1 MNVAANPVYQA
12 VVEELEALLSPRI
25 VSRSLKEGLRQ
36 QGRSPDTVD
45 VATIEA
51 ILKAQV
57 YRQLQ
62 VTMPV
67 TQAKDAV
74 TRIVDRLRDLEG
86 QGQAAGGGYSLAA
99 QEQELERLQ
108 GALRP
113 FNLYFEWP
121 EVQKL
126 RAQIQLLEAEHE
138 AGRESY
144 VLAQDA
150 AAQYELV
157 VQKLEDQLVLQAR
170 ELGELDEALE
180 QVRTLGGAK
189 VRRLET
195 VVNQVRAAQENRQLA
210 PAEIERARRVAR
222 ELRKLMESSVYAE
235 KRGDGADGT
244 EGTVTDGRADDAQA
258 ATAVDRLAGVE
269 GGMRPDDAASTSVLS
284 GADDGAAPEVGPFAS
299 ANTDTGAI
307 LRDAD
312 AHAARAADDGD
323 AADAPHS
330 DGSAVAAGAPD
341 APGAPDAA
349 GASDAAT
356 TTTRAGA
363 GPSADEGV
371 LDVEAEEED
380 LLSIDTIDLDPEAH
394 ERIRMIDIAGELQDL
409 ALLESEYA
417 QLLAYR
423 HGLGQRVEE
432 LRAELEAG
440 RSVADVLR
448 DLRAD
453 FEATTLALRDDLRE
467 ELSEIT
473 SALDDWPAE
482 VDTSELAQAA
492 KVTLGILSTSLPSL
506 DDVNHVRQLH
516 QLARE
521 QAEAVARAAEVEA
534 EQLRQQ
540 EEFLHRLEDTL
551 VRYQAGPSPAEEIA
565 ALQQELDAL
574 RLAHEQRSV
583 VPDVVAS
590 ARQVE
595 ERLARDLAERATEA
609 SERRRARLDA
619 LRAQLEGLPVTQTLS
634 DRAGATLRE
643 IDRLMEAELSSAA
656 ASALL
661 LDEPPDVEHALG
673 DSDPDVDAVA
683 SVVEELRRA
692 LATSVRVRL
701 QALSDE
707 AAAIGSKRLLERIHL
722 AIRDLEEDRYPD
734 LAQLQGALQQERE
747 AQRLDQVGEL
757 HRLTREAAPF
767 QASEGEEGAR
777 LRSLLSEAAR
787 ELEAGGTSERLQ
799 EAAALL
805 ERLER
810 DAEARLGSVPRR
822 LDAALATFAQVAKLN
837 SEDVATARRIL
848 THLDSQRDALERV
861 SLGLQLQL
869 EASLRHAEELL
880 DKLTEEYEATRVIAD
895 QLVSEGLLDDV
906 LGVFDGAAGT
916 LDGAAVTA
924 AGTAATGA
932 ASEAVDPLT
941 ELAGRIE
948 RYVDQDGVTG
958 AALVDRDGQV
968 LTGRLP
974 FTSRGFAGLFQAA
987 HDLVTGAEPP
997 VEHGETAAVD
1007 QADGGTTTDVQATG
1021 GTDVGDGTDVDDRS
1035 DATRPRLL
1043 QVETDRGVTL
1053 IATLPGGSH
1062 AVVTVSSPAH
1072 AQGVANRL
1080 RRDVAMVPH
1089 ARP

>member
-1 MNVAANPVYQA
+1 
-12 VVEELEALLSPRI
+12 
-25 VSRSLKEGLRQ
+25 
-36 QGRSPDTVD
+36 
-45 VATIEA
+45 
-51 ILKAQV
+51 
-57 YRQLQ
+57 
-62 VTMPV
+62 
-67 TQAKDAV
+67 
-74 TRIVDRLRDLEG
+74 
-86 QGQAAGGGYSLAA
+86 
-99 QEQELERLQ
+99 
-108 GALRP
+108 
-113 FNLYFEWP
+113 
-121 EVQKL
+121 
-126 RAQIQLLEAEHE
+126 
-138 AGRESY
+138 
-144 VLAQDA
+144 
-150 AAQYELV
+150 
-157 VQKLEDQLVLQAR
+157 
-170 ELGELDEALE
+170 
-180 QVRTLGGAK
+180 
-189 VRRLET
+189 
-195 VVNQVRAAQENRQLA
+195 
-210 PAEIERARRVAR
+210 
-222 ELRKLMESSVYAE
+222 
-235 KRGDGADGT
+235 
-244 EGTVTDGRADDAQA
+244 A

-269 GGMRPDDAASTSVLS
+269 GGMRPDDAASTAVLS

-299 ANTDTGAI
+299 ASADAGA
-307 LRDAD
+307 LLHDAD
-312 AHAARAADDGD
+312 AYAARAADDGD
-323 AADAPHS
+323 AADAPHG

-467 ELSEIT
+467 ELAAIT
-473 SALDDWPAE
+473 SALDDWRDE

-734 LAQLQGALQQERE
+734 LAQLQGALQQER
-747 AQRLDQVGEL
+747 
-757 HRLTREAAPF
+757 
-767 QASEGEEGAR
+767 
-777 LRSLLSEAAR
+777 
-787 ELEAGGTSERLQ
+787 
-799 EAAALL
+799 
-805 ERLER
+805 
-810 DAEARLGSVPRR
+810 
-822 LDAALATFAQVAKLN
+822 
-837 SEDVATARRIL
+837 
-848 THLDSQRDALERV
+848 
-861 SLGLQLQL
+861 
-869 EASLRHAEELL
+869 
-880 DKLTEEYEATRVIAD
+880 
-895 QLVSEGLLDDV
+895 
-906 LGVFDGAAGT
+906 
-916 LDGAAVTA
+916 
-924 AGTAATGA
+924 
-932 ASEAVDPLT
+932 
-941 ELAGRIE
+941 
-948 RYVDQDGVTG
+948 
-958 AALVDRDGQV
+958 
-968 LTGRLP
+968 
-974 FTSRGFAGLFQAA
+974 
-987 HDLVTGAEPP
+987 
-997 VEHGETAAVD
+997 
-1007 QADGGTTTDVQATG
+1007 
-1021 GTDVGDGTDVDDRS
+1021 
-1035 DATRPRLL
+1035 
-1043 QVETDRGVTL
+1043 
-1053 IATLPGGSH
+1053 
-1062 AVVTVSSPAH
+1062 
-1072 AQGVANRL
+1072 
-1080 RRDVAMVPH
+1080 
-1089 ARP
+1089 

>member
-12 VVEELEALLSPRI
+12 VVEELEELLSPRI

-45 VATIEA
+45 VATIEV

-86 QGQAAGGGYSLAA
+86 QGEGAGGGYSLAA

-108 GALRP
+108 AALRP

-180 QVRTLGGAK
+180 QVRSLGGAK

-210 PAEIERARRVAR
+210 PAEIERARRLAR

-235 KRGDGADGT
+235 KRGDDAEGAVMAGL
-244 EGTVTDGRADDAQA
+244 ADDAG
-258 ATAVDRLAGVE
+258 ATMAVERV
-269 GGMRPDDAASTSVLS
+269 V
-284 GADDGAAPEVGPFAS
+284 GADDVMPADGAMSAADGFAGAADAAVPEVGEPAAAS
-299 ANTDTGAI
+299 ADAGAFP
-307 LRDAD
+307 RD
-312 AHAARAADDGD
+312 DDPH
-323 AADAPHS
+323 AADAALAE
-330 DGSAVAAGAPD
+330 GSAVAGVGGD
-341 APGAPDAA
+341 E
-349 GASDAAT
+349 ASSMVPTGD
-356 TTTRAGA
+356 

-492 KVTLGILSTSLPSL
+492 KVTLGILSTALPSL

-534 EQLRQQ
+534 EQLQQQ

-551 VRYQAGPSPAEEIA
+551 VRYQAGPTPAEQIA
-565 ALQQELDAL
+565 ALRQELDAL

-619 LRAQLEGLPVTQTLS
+619 LRAQLEGLPVTNTMS

-673 DSDPDVDAVA
+673 DTDPDVDAVA

-692 LATSVRVRL
+692 LASSIRVRL

-722 AIRDLEEDRYPD
+722 AMRDLEEDRYPD

-757 HRLTREAAPF
+757 HRLTRDATPF
-767 QASEGEEGAR
+767 QASAGEEATR
-777 LRSLLSEAAR
+777 LRSLLAEAAR
-787 ELEAGGTSERLQ
+787 ELEAGSTSERLQ
-799 EAAALL
+799 EAAGLL

-869 EASLRHAEELL
+869 EASLRHAETLL

-906 LGVFDGAAGT
+906 LGVFDGVTGT
-916 LDGAAVTA
+916 SDA
-924 AGTAATGA
+924 AATAFGGTTATAA
-932 ASEAVDPLT
+932 ASEGVDHVT
-941 ELAGRIE
+941 DLAILIE
-948 RYVDQDGVTG
+948 RYVDQEGVTG
-958 AALVDRDGQV
+958 AALVDHDGQV
-968 LTGRLP
+968 LAGRLP
-974 FTSRGFAGLFQAA
+974 FVARGLAHLFQAA
-987 HDLVTGAEPP
+987 QDVITGAEPAY
-997 VEHGETAAVD
+997 GEGANAAD
-1007 QADGGTTTDVQATG
+1007 ASGPEANDPDAGGPDTNDPDANGSDAYAAESNAAG
-1021 GTDVGDGTDVDDRS
+1021 GHA

-1053 IATLPGGSH
+1053 IALLPGGSH

-1080 RRDVAMVPH
+1080 RRDVARVPND
-1089 ARP
+1089 RP